1 MQDHIDFALFLV
13 RVVVGVT
20 MALHGINKVRGGLAG
35 TGRWFTGI
43 GFRWG
48 YQNAVAAATFE
59 IGGGLFFALGLLT
72 PLAAAAIVGVMVVA
86 MLTAHWQVGFF
97 VFRPNQ
103 GIEYVLVL
111 AAIAVGVGTIG
122 PGAWSLDNA
131 FGIID
136 LDGYLS
142 SWWGFVLSAVLGVVG
157 ALAQLAVCWKPPAGA
172 LSWGSATKK
181 S

>member
-1 MQDHIDFALFLV
+1 MVHRLDLALLLV

-20 MALHGINKVRGGLAG
+20 LVLHGVNKVRGGLQG

-48 YQNAVAAATFE
+48 YPNAVVAATFE

-72 PLAAAAIVGVMVVA
+72 PLAAAAIVGLMTVA
-86 MLTAHWQVGFF
+86 LITAHWQVGFF

-111 AAIAVGVGTIG
+111 AAAAIAVGIIG
-122 PGAWSLDNA
+122 PGAWSLDKA
-131 FGIID
+131 FTIIRS
-136 LDGYLS
+136 GYHTT
-142 SWWGFVLSAVLGVVG
+142 WWGLALSAGLGVVG
-157 ALAQLAVCWKPPAGA
+157 GLAQLAVCWKPPAGS
-172 LSWGSATKK
+172 LSWGSASRKK
-181 S
+181 

>member
-1 MQDHIDFALFLV
+1 MADHIDLALLGV

-20 MALHGINKVRGGLAG
+20 LALHGINKVRGGLAG

-48 YQNAVAAATFE
+48 YPNAIVAATFE

-72 PLAAAAIVGVMVVA
+72 PLAAAAIVGLMVVA
-86 MLTAHWQVGFF
+86 LITSHWQVGFF

-111 AAIAVGVGTIG
+111 AVAAIAVGTIG
-122 PGAWSLDNA
+122 PGEWSLDKA
-131 FGIID
+131 FGIVES
-136 LDGYLS
+136 GYQTT
-142 SWWGFVLSAVLGVVG
+142 WWGLALSAAVGVVG
-157 ALAQLAVCWKPPAGA
+157 ALGQLAACWKPPAGA
-172 LSWGSATKK
+172 LQWGSATKK
-181 S
+181 KP